1 MRRVRLRNIAFLF
14 SAFLIASCAIKPDS
28 TEIVEVFDRHSYKQV
43 NIAKLIKQYEQQGFS
58 ALSSFDEN
66 AAYYPK
72 TWLPSVPSREDEKYN
87 AGIGIILW
95 RKKTDA
101 EIVAVFRDSPA
112 YLAGIRPGDQVS
124 HINEIP
130 ISRMSDEQ
138 IQNAIYGSQ
147 GMLCRLR
154 GTARRGGILQV
165 SLRRE
170 FGGMPIAWGFNIPG
184 TKAGYVRII
193 SFSKNSTSLIRSA
206 MNDVLDGG
214 ATHVIIDLRGSRAG
228 SLAELSTVL
237 SYFAPGGGKL
247 FSSSSRHKGYSMT
260 FFSKLKGSYYGIP
273 YTILTN
279 SETSSRGEI
288 FAQTLKEWGGGVRA
302 LTAGERTSGDTAVT
316 RGFTLKNG
324 GVVRITVSKLFPPSN
339 KDLDRSGVQPDIPV
353 KLNPSV
359 AGHGAE
365 YPAALASNDFLI
377 KSAMNGF

>member
-1 MRRVRLRNIAFLF
+1 
-14 SAFLIASCAIKPDS
+14 
-28 TEIVEVFDRHSYKQV
+28 
-43 NIAKLIKQYEQQGFS
+43 
-58 ALSSFDEN
+58 
-66 AAYYPK
+66 
-72 TWLPSVPSREDEKYN
+72 

-95 RKKTDA
+95 RNKAQA
-101 EIVAVFRDSPA
+101 EVVAVFRDSPA
-112 YLAGIRPGDQVS
+112 YFAGIRQGDIIS
-124 HINEIP
+124 HINDIP
-130 ISRMSDEQ
+130 VSKKRDEQ

-154 GTARRGGILQV
+154 GTSKRGGILQA

-184 TKAGYVRII
+184 TRAGYLRII
-193 SFSKNSTSLIRSA
+193 SFSKKSTSLIRSA

-214 ATHVIIDLRGSRAG
+214 ASHVIIDIRGNKAG

-288 FAQTLKEWGGGVRA
+288 FAQALKEWGGGVRT
-302 LTAGERTSGDTAVT
+302 LTAGEKTAGDTAVT

-339 KDLDRSGVQPDIPV
+339 KDLDSRGVQPDIPV
-353 KLNPSV
+353 KLNAPV
-359 AGHGAE
+359 LGQGTE
-365 YPAALASNDFLI
+365 YPNALASDDALL
-377 KSAMNGF
+377 KSALKGF